1 MPGVSSYQAIQA
13 NHKFMVNGAAC
24 AGKIEGNPV
33 REDIEEAA
41 KICGIDFI
49 LNVVLNEKKEIV
61 YAVAGDYIKAHGVG
75 CEFINKHY
83 LKEIDQLADIVLV
96 SPGGSPKDINLYQAQ
111 KAIDNAKYAV
121 KNGGVIILI
130 ASCKEGLG
138 NVTFEN
144 WLLQARQPSDLIDRI
159 KSDFQLGGH
168 KAAAI
173 SMVLQSADIYL
184 VSEINDIT
192 KERIFLRH
200 FQTAQDALNAA
211 FEKLGQDATVLAMPF
226 GSSTLPMLTN

>member
-1 MPGVSSYQAIQA
+1 M
-13 NHKFMVNGAAC
+13 
-24 AGKIEGNPV
+24 
-33 REDIEEAA
+33 
-41 KICGIDFI
+41 
-49 LNVVLNEKKEIV
+49 NEKRNCLCF
-61 YAVAGDYIKAHGVG
+61 AGDYIKAHRVG

-200 FQTAQDALNAA
+200 FQTN
-211 FEKLGQDATVLAMPF
+211 FK
-226 GSSTLPMLTN
+226 ML